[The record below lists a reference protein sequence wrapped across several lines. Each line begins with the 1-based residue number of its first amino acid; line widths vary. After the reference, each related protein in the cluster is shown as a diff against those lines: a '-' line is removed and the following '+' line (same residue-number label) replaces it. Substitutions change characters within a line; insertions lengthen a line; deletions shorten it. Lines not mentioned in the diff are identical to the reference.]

1 MVLFRSY
8 RNPINA
14 AAVVTRPTTTTEEMK
29 NIDLHGV
36 AAVPVDWR
44 QADSIH
50 SYWDSQQ
57 HDRDVDDDVT
67 HDVTSRQCSAAIVSA
82 THHSSVVCLSVVTH

>member
-1 MVLFRSY
+1 MYQVLNCIYQRQVQTISWTEKMVLFRSY

-50 SYWDSQQ
+50 SY
-57 HDRDVDDDVT
+57 
-67 HDVTSRQCSAAIVSA
+67 
-82 THHSSVVCLSVVTH
+82 